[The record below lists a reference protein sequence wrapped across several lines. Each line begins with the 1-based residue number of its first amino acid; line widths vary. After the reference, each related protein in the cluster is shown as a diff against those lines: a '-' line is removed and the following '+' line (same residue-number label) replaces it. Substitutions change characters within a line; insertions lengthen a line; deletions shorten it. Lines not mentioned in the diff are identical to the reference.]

1 MKGDI
6 AFVGFMLTADEWQ
19 ALDTEAR
26 AALIAVATRR
36 SDPWLGLAESIEP
49 LAEGSGPF
57 EVEELSDLELEADDD
72 SEHDAKAGLLE
83 AFAADALADPFAGI
97 DDVPLTRALDRQA

>member
-6 AFVGFMLTADEWQ
+6 GFAGFLLTADEWQ

-26 AALIAVATRR
+26 ASLIAVATRR
-36 SDPWLGLAESIEP
+36 VDPWLPPPSPSIET

-57 EVEELSDLELEADDD
+57 EIEEIDAVELEP
-72 SEHDAKAGLLE
+72 DAALT
-83 AFAADALADPFAGI
+83 ALAANALTHDDPFADV
-97 DDVPLTRALDRQA
+97 DDAPLSRALDREA

>member
-6 AFVGFMLTADEWQ
+6 GFAGFLLTADEWQ
-19 ALDTEAR
+19 ELDVEAR

-36 SDPWLGLAESIEP
+36 ADPWLAPPSPSIEA

-57 EVEELSDLELEADDD
+57 EIEEISDAELDP
-72 SEHDAKAGLLE
+72 LT
-83 AFAADALADPFAGI
+83 ALAAEALVYDDPFADV
-97 DDVPLTRALDRQA
+97 DDAPLSRALDREA

>member
-6 AFVGFMLTADEWQ
+6 GFAGFLLTADEWQ
-19 ALDTEAR
+19 ELDTEAR

-36 SDPWLGLAESIEP
+36 VDPWLATPIAPSSEP

-57 EVEELSDLELEADDD
+57 EIEEISDADLEPANALTA
-72 SEHDAKAGLLE
+72 L
-83 AFAADALADPFAGI
+83 AADALTREDPFADV
-97 DDVPLTRALDRQA
+97 DDAPLTRALDREA

>member
-6 AFVGFMLTADEWQ
+6 GFAGFLLTADEWQ

-26 AALIAVATRR
+26 ASLIAVATR
-36 SDPWLGLAESIEP
+36 SADPWLASPSPSLEP

-57 EVEELSDLELEADDD
+57 EIEELEAV
-72 SEHDAKAGLLE
+72 ELEPDAALT
-83 AFAADALADPFAGI
+83 ALAANALSYDDPFADV
-97 DDVPLTRALDRQA
+97 DDAPLSRALDREA

>member
-6 AFVGFMLTADEWQ
+6 GFAGFLLTADEWQ

-36 SDPWLGLAESIEP
+36 VDPWLATPPAPSIEP

-57 EVEELSDLELEADDD
+57 EIEELSDAELEP
-72 SEHDAKAGLLE
+72 DAALT
-83 AFAADALADPFAGI
+83 ALAAEALTRDDPFADV
-97 DDVPLTRALDRQA
+97 DDAPLSRALDRKA

>member
-6 AFVGFMLTADEWQ
+6 GFAGFLLTADEWQ

-26 AALIAVATRR
+26 ASLIAVATRR
-36 SDPWLGLAESIEP
+36 VDPWLAQPPAPSIET

-57 EVEELSDLELEADDD
+57 EIEEIEAVELEP
-72 SEHDAKAGLLE
+72 DAALT
-83 AFAADALADPFAGI
+83 ALAANALTYDDPFADV
-97 DDVPLTRALDRQA
+97 DDAPLSRALDREA

>member
-6 AFVGFMLTADEWQ
+6 GFAGFLLTADEWQ
-19 ALDTEAR
+19 DLDAEAR

-36 SDPWLGLAESIEP
+36 ADPWFAQPPSPSIEP

-57 EVEELSDLELEADDD
+57 EIEEISDVELEPLMA
-72 SEHDAKAGLLE
+72 L
-83 AFAADALADPFAGI
+83 AADALVYDDPFADV
-97 DDVPLTRALDRQA
+97 DDAPLSRALDREA

>member
-6 AFVGFMLTADEWQ
+6 GFAGFLLTADEWQ

-36 SDPWLGLAESIEP
+36 VDPWLVTPPAPSIEP

-57 EVEELSDLELEADDD
+57 EIEEISEDLFADVDDAPLS
-72 SEHDAKAGLLE
+72 
-83 AFAADALADPFAGI
+83 
-97 DDVPLTRALDRQA
+97 RALDREA